1 MRFGA
6 PRGGGGLMAAILASN
21 SANLAFQPFF
31 SPVEA
36 LVSLSFS
43 LPPALVPLLPVGFS
57 SGWSFQH
64 LASLCPLTL
73 HPEQNLPL

>member
-1 MRFGA
+1 VA
-6 PRGGGGLMAAILASN
+6 LMAAILASN

-43 LPPALVPLLPVGFS
+43 SPPALVTLFFVGFS
-57 SGWSFQH
+57 SGWSF
-64 LASLCPLTL
+64 
-73 HPEQNLPL
+73 